1 MNTSI
6 CHIHVLD
13 LGRVQLD
20 SSFLVLGRNPG
31 VKQLVPVYAYVIF
44 AGEQRILVDTGF
56 RSCEIM
62 KRIGM
67 IGTQA
72 PENTMEAQLKAI
84 GLAPDDITMI
94 VHTHLHIDHAG
105 RTDLFPMS
113 VPVVVDREE
122 LAFSVCGVGG
132 YQPEDIKHLIDRLH
146 TPQALRFLDLKLTGP
161 ITLAPGVRCISA
173 QGHTDGSLIL
183 DVTTKG
189 GQIAICG
196 DLLYDVEHQV
206 VEPHQTKILDEPRV
220 TGNHTASKINESAA
234 IKRLLSNFETILPSH
249 DAAARISGGRVIS
262 RPEFNDIEG
271 VSYGAKMNTDSPT

>member
-1 MNTSI
+1 MSNPI
-6 CHIHVLD
+6 CHIHVLN
-13 LGRVQLD
+13 LGTVQLD

-31 VKQLVPVYAYVIF
+31 VKQDVPVYAYVIVS
-44 AGEQRILVDTGF
+44 GDQRILIDTGF

-62 KRIGM
+62 KRVGM

-72 PENTMEAQLKAI
+72 PENTIEAQLEAI

-113 VPVVVDREE
+113 VPVVVDRDE

-161 ITLAPGVRCISA
+161 IMIAPGVRCIPA
-173 QGHTDGSLIL
+173 HGHTQGSLIV
-183 DVTTKG
+183 DVATKG

-206 VEPHQTKILDEPRV
+206 IAPHQTKILDEPRV
-220 TGNHTASKINESAA
+220 TGNHSASKIAESAA
-234 IKRLLSNFETILPSH
+234 IKRLMNDFELILPSH
-249 DAAARISGGRVIS
+249 DSAARISNGRVIE
-262 RPEFNDIEG
+262 RPDFNDIEG
-271 VSYGAKMNTDSPT
+271 VSYGALVTT